1 MSSTL
6 NRCIAVVFAWLA
18 IAASAEARYTLAC
31 ESHEYRRN
39 YCAAQTEGYARL
51 INQKSSSAC
60 VQGRTWGYDRG
71 GIWVT
76 NGCSGVFE
84 VGGGSRPGPPPQPPH
99 GGGIPGWAVGSFSGT
114 DATGARQTI
123 NIASNGAVTIRYGDR
138 LSERGSF
145 NRGRINMPGR
155 SMGVQQIRNGIA
167 VDGMAFVR
175 R

>member
-1 MSSTL
+1 MSSVL
-6 NRCIAVVFAWLA
+6 FRCIAVILAWLA
-18 IAASAEARYTLAC
+18 VGASAEARYTLTC

-39 YCAAQTEGYARL
+39 YCPAQTEGYARL
-51 INQKSSSAC
+51 LNQKSSSAC
-60 VQGRTWGYDRG
+60 VQGRTWGFDRG

-76 NGCSGVFE
+76 QGCSGVFE
-84 VGGGSRPGPPPQPPH
+84 VGGGGSRPPGPPPPYA
-99 GGGIPGWAVGSFSGT
+99 GGVPGWAIGTFSGT

-138 LSERGSF
+138 RSENGSF
-145 NRGRINMPGR
+145 NRGRINLPNR
-155 SMGVQQIRNGIA
+155 SMGVAQIRNGIA